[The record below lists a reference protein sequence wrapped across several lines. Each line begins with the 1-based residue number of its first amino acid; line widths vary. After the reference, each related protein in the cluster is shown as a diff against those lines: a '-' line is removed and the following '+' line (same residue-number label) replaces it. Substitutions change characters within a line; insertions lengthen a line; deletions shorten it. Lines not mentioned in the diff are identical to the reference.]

1 MRDRPKGLSL
11 FFILSNPEATANA
24 RRPRKRKNDM
34 SSTISDATPLG
45 ALTVGQ
51 FVELLGKNRP
61 QELTTPP
68 QPTDYT
74 DGYVF
79 GIAGI
84 RRLFNVSHVT
94 ACAYKSGFL
103 KPAVKQRG
111 RQIITDVKLAIKL
124 FDEHSNQ

>member
-1 MRDRPKGLSL
+1 MNG
-11 FFILSNPEATANA
+11 
-24 RRPRKRKNDM
+24 
-34 SSTISDATPLG
+34 TISDATPLG

-51 FVELLGKNRP
+51 LVEILEKNRP
-61 QELTTPP
+61 PE
-68 QPTDYT
+68 PTSPSHST
-74 DGYVF
+74 DFTQGFVY

-84 RRLFNVSHVT
+84 RKLFNVSHVT

-111 RQIITDVKLAIKL
+111 RQIITDVKLAIQL